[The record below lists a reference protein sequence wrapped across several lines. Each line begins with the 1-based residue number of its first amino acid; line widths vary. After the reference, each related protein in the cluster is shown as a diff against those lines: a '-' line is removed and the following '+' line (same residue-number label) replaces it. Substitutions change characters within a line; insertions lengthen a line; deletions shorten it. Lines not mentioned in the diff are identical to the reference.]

1 MDPAWPS
8 IHILDFID
16 DNYDVYDDEDDDDS
30 DDDSGALFLGH
41 FLTEFFL
48 RERGGPRFPLNEWQI
63 GKKCPKGQ

>member
-41 FLTEFFL
+41 FLTEFSWGK
-48 RERGGPRFPLNEWQI
+48 GGAPASPLTN
-63 GKKCPKGQ
+63 GK